1 MALRFK
7 KQSTPAT
14 DPDRGQIYEDI
25 ADGRVKIK
33 NSSGLVID
41 LQQAVEASVFGN
53 NYQSAEKLPAATTS
67 SSSLIDHLIMNTPT
81 IPAGTYLVS
90 FYYNWGYSS
99 TINDFRAE
107 VLVDGNIIMEHREEP
122 KDTDTNQQHVASGTI
137 PVTFSS
143 SSNHEIKLMYG
154 GDGSTARIRNV
165 RLIIWR
171 AS

>member
-14 DPDRGQIYEDI
+14 DPDRGQIYEDV

-41 LQQAVEASVFGN
+41 LEQAVEDSVFGN
-53 NYQSAEKLPAATTS
+53 NYQEAEKLQSASTS
-67 SSSLIDHLIMNTPT
+67 SSSLVDHLIMNIPT
-81 IPAGTYLVS
+81 IPVGTYLVS

-99 TINDFRAE
+99 TINDFKAN
-107 VLVDGNIIMEHREEP
+107 VLVDGNVIMEHCEEP
-122 KDTDTNQQHVASGTI
+122 QNSGSDQQYVVSGTV
-137 PVTFSS
+137 PVTFSTMT
-143 SSNHEIKLMYG
+143 NHEIKLKYG
-154 GDGSTARIRNV
+154 GSGGTARIKNV
-165 RLIIWR
+165 RLMIWR